1 METPVKK
8 PQNKWDLIF
17 GIGFI
22 LFGAYRLYNRF
33 VNDVDVSTGRIV
45 LAVGFV
51 GLGIFNIYKYIKAGD
66 A

>member
-51 GLGIFNIYKYIKAGD
+51 GLGIFNIYKYIKAWD

>member
-1 METPVKK
+1 METPLQK

-22 LFGAYRLYNRF
+22 LFGCYRLYNRF
-33 VNDVDVSTGRIV
+33 INDAEISSFRII
-45 LAVGFV
+45 LAIGFV
-51 GLGIFNIYKYIKAGD
+51 GLGLYNIYKYIKAGD